1 MTEWSFETQMEAF
14 QAISDGWAKWMM
26 ANKVQ
31 EVVVEVEAVGTRAKA
46 SSRVLRPRGL
56 MRRPAWAD
64 NELPTELAHQAVAL
78 RVAMARPGGGTW
90 TWTKLSM
97 NSQDYRLVSDFD
109 YDRRPEMTPP
119 VSAEDCAEELRLFPR
134 DPKATPEWMRPGS

>member
-14 QAISDGWAKWMM
+14 QAISDGWAKWMS

-31 EVVVEVEAVGTRAKA
+31 EVVVEIEAVGTRAKA

-64 NELPTELAHQAVAL
+64 NELPAELVHQAVA
-78 RVAMARPGGGTW
+78 P
-90 TWTKLSM
+90 
-97 NSQDYRLVSDFD
+97 
-109 YDRRPEMTPP
+109 
-119 VSAEDCAEELRLFPR
+119 
-134 DPKATPEWMRPGS
+134 

>member
-14 QAISDGWAKWMM
+14 QTISDGWAKWMS

-31 EVVVEVEAVGTRAKA
+31 EVVVEIEAVGTRAKA

-56 MRRPAWAD
+56 TRRPAWAD
-64 NELPTELAHQAVAL
+64 NELPAELVHQAVAL

-97 NSQDYRLVSDFD
+97 NSRDYRLVSDV
-109 YDRRPEMTPP
+109 PP
-119 VSAEDCAEELRLFPR
+119 DGAQPVEPSLEDGYMALTVNKER
-134 DPKATPEWMRPGS
+134 S

>member
-14 QAISDGWAKWMM
+14 QAISDGWAKWMS

-31 EVVVEVEAVGTRAKA
+31 EVVVEIEAVGTRAKA

-56 MRRPAWAD
+56 TRRPAWAD
-64 NELPTELAHQAVAL
+64 NELPAELVHQAVAL

-97 NSQDYRLVSDFD
+97 NSWDYRFVSDFD
-109 YDRRPEMTPP
+109 YDRVADRKS
-119 VSAEDCAEELRLFPR
+119 VV
-134 DPKATPEWMRPGS
+134 

>member
-14 QAISDGWAKWMM
+14 QAISDGWAKWMS

-31 EVVVEVEAVGTRAKA
+31 EVVVEIEAVGTRAKA

-64 NELPTELAHQAVAL
+64 NELPAELVHQAVAL
-78 RVAMARPGGGTW
+78 RGLDRILEGGIPCGIPQPFGQCDDGGQVVADAVVELGG
-90 TWTKLSM
+90 
-97 NSQDYRLVSDFD
+97 D
-109 YDRRPEMTPP
+109 
-119 VSAEDCAEELRLFPR
+119 PR
-134 DPKATPEWMRPGS
+134 DRKSNV